1 MLPELGSFAI
11 ILALCFAIIQGVAG
25 LLSLLHARNNS
36 HFFDESAPAIGA
48 HIPVRD
54 GQKNSRSYFLLI
66 SRLLDTSVISQFVF
80 LILAML
86 FLIASFLTQDV
97 SVIYVREH
105 SHILLPILYRIGAAW
120 GGHEGSLLLWCVILA
135 GWTVA
140 FIFFADK
147 KLSVTSRSNIIMILG
162 FISCG
167 FITFLF
173 ATSNPF
179 LRDFPTEPIVGN
191 DLTPILQDPGLI
203 FHPPMLYMGYVGF
216 AIGFAFAISAL
227 IEGKLSKEWAHA
239 CRPWIVLPWSFLS
252 CGIVLGS
259 WWAYRELGWGGWWF
273 WDPVENASLLPW
285 LSATALLHSLIVSEK
300 RQSFKGWTLLLA
312 IITFTLSLL
321 GTFLVRS
328 GVLVS
333 VHAFAS
339 DPTRGI
345 FLLAY
350 LAFII
355 GGAFLLYGFR
365 IKDFYQPPQFEL
377 LSRETF
383 LLLNSVILLTAVFT
397 IVIGTLYPI
406 ILDALDQAKIS
417 VGEPY
422 FNLVFL
428 PIILPLLL
436 LMGFAPHVHWKKQSA
451 NSLWKKLRLS
461 FFCSLIFAIVIPF
474 LTGFE
479 FYWLTCFGI
488 FLGVWIIVATIQ
500 YAYSLYQT
508 QKKLELRYWAMI
520 VAHIGIAIVTLG
532 VTVNK
537 SYSTERQVKILP
549 GETVSLAGY
558 QFTFVNID
566 ETRGAN
572 YTAVTAT
579 FDVQKNNSVPEKLL
593 AEQRIYTSH
602 QETLSKP
609 GILVNPFRDLY
620 LALGNGFNDGGWS
633 VRIYY
638 KPMVRFIWAGGFLL
652 LIGGLLSL
660 LSYWKK
666 RGEHGDI

>member
-1 MLPELGSFAI
+1 MVPELGSFAI
-11 ILALCFAIIQGVAG
+11 ILALCFSIIQGVSG
-25 LLSLLHARNNS
+25 FKPFR
-36 HFFDESAPAIGA
+36 
-48 HIPVRD
+48 
-54 GQKNSRSYFLLI
+54 
-66 SRLLDTSVISQFVF
+66 RLLRLSMTAAIIQFIF
-80 LILAML
+80 LTIAML
-86 FLIASFLTQDV
+86 CLIASFVMQDIT
-97 SVIYVREH
+97 VIYVREH
-105 SHILLPILYRIGAAW
+105 SHALLPVLYRIGAAW
-120 GGHEGSLLLWCVILA
+120 GGHEGSLLLWCLILA

-140 FIFFADK
+140 FILFSDK
-147 KLSVTSRSNIIMILG
+147 KLSQSSRSNIMMILG

-179 LRDFPTEPIVGN
+179 QRDFPASLITGN

-203 FHPPMLYMGYVGF
+203 FHPPMLYLGYVGF

-227 IEGKLSKEWAHA
+227 IEGKLNQEWAHA

-285 LSATALLHSLIVSEK
+285 LSATALLHSLVVSEK
-300 RQSFKGWTLLLA
+300 RQSFKGWTVLLA

-333 VHAFAS
+333 VHAFAN
-339 DPTRGI
+339 DPTRGL
-345 FLLAY
+345 FLLCY
-350 LAFII
+350 LAVII

-365 IKDFYQPPQFEL
+365 IKDFYQDPQFEL

-406 ILDALDQAKIS
+406 ILDALSLGKIS

-428 PIILPLLL
+428 PVILPLLL
-436 LMGFAPHVHWKKQSA
+436 LMGFAPHVHWKKQA
-451 NSLWKKLRLS
+451 AGLLWKKMRFTL
-461 FFCSLIFAIVIPF
+461 FFSLIIAVLVPF
-474 LTGFE
+474 CLGFE
-479 FYWLTCFGI
+479 FSGLTCLGI
-488 FLGVWIIVATIQ
+488 FLSVWIILATVQ
-500 YAYSLYQT
+500 YAHTLKQI
-508 QKKLELRYWAMI
+508 ELKHWGMI
-520 VAHIGIAIVTLG
+520 VAHVGIAIVALG

-537 SYSTERQVKILP
+537 SYSAERQIKMLP
-549 GETVSLAGY
+549 GESVSLAGY
-558 QFTFVNID
+558 QFTFVNVD
-566 ETRGAN
+566 EMRGVN
-572 YTAVTAT
+572 YEAVTAS
-579 FDVQKNNSVPEKLL
+579 FDVQKNNSIPERLE
-593 AEQRIYTSH
+593 AEQRIYTAH
-602 QETLSKP
+602 QETLGKP

-620 LALGNGFNDGGWS
+620 LALGNGFPDGGWS

-638 KPMVRFIWAGGFLL
+638 KPMVRWIWAGGFLL
-652 LIGGLLSL
+652 LIGGFLSL
-660 LSYWKK
+660 LSQIKK
-666 RGEHGDI
+666 RDENE

>member
-1 MLPELGSFAI
+1 MIPELGNFAI
-11 ILALCFAIIQGVAG
+11 ILALCFAIIQGAAP
-25 LLSLLHARNNS
+25 LRIFKHENISHQLSRTA
-36 HFFDESAPAIGA
+36 A
-48 HIPVRD
+48 V
-54 GQKNSRSYFLLI
+54 GQFIFL
-66 SRLLDTSVISQFVF
+66 SF
-80 LILAML
+80 AMIC
-86 FLIASFLTQDV
+86 LIASFINDDM

-105 SHILLPILYRIGAAW
+105 SHTLLPFIYRVGAAW
-120 GGHEGSLLLWCVILA
+120 GGHEGSLLLWCLILA
-135 GWTVA
+135 AWTFT
-140 FIFFADK
+140 FILFADK
-147 KLSVTSRSNIIMILG
+147 KLSSISRSHIIMILG

-167 FITFLF
+167 FILFLLM
-173 ATSNPF
+173 TSNPF
-179 LRDFPTEPIVGN
+179 QRDFPKTFIAGN

-203 FHPPMLYMGYVGF
+203 FHPPMLYLGYVGF

-227 IEGKLSKEWAHA
+227 IEGKLSAEWARA
-239 CRPWIVLPWSFLS
+239 CRPWIILPWSFLS

-300 RQSFKGWTLLLA
+300 RQCFKGWTLLLA
-312 IITFTLSLL
+312 IITFALSLL

-333 VHAFAS
+333 VHAFAN

-345 FLLAY
+345 FLLCY
-350 LAFII
+350 LALII
-355 GGAFLLYGFR
+355 GSAFLLYGIR
-365 IKDFYQPPQFEL
+365 IKDFYQAPQFEL

-383 LLLNSVILLTAVFT
+383 LLLNSVVLLTAVFT

-406 ILDALDQAKIS
+406 ILDALNLGKIS

-422 FNLVFL
+422 FNTVFM

-436 LMGFAPHVHWKKQSA
+436 LMGFAPHLSWKQQA
-451 NSLWKKLRLS
+451 IIDLIKKLWITILS
-461 FFCSLIFAIVIPF
+461 SLMIAVLVPK
-474 LTGFE
+474 LLGFQ
-479 FYWLTCFGI
+479 FYWLSLFGI
-488 FLGVWIIVATIQ
+488 FFAVWIILATLQ
-500 YAYSLYQT
+500 YAYLLWKSR
-508 QKKLELRYWAMI
+508 KHVELQHASMI
-520 VAHIGIAIVTLG
+520 VAHMGIAILALG

-549 GETVSLAGY
+549 GENISLAGY

-566 ETRGAN
+566 EKRGAN
-572 YTAVTAT
+572 YEAVIAT
-579 FDVQKNNSVPEKLL
+579 FDVQKNNNVPEKLE
-593 AEQRIYTSH
+593 AEQRIYKSN

-620 LALGNGFNDGGWS
+620 LALGNGFPDGGWS

-638 KPMVRFIWAGGFLL
+638 KPFVRWIWAGGFLL
-652 LIGGLLSL
+652 LIGGFLSL
-660 LSYWKK
+660 LNYWKK
-666 RGEHGDI
+666 RDAKYL